1 MRNFKALVK
10 AQFLSFLGGLGSKN
24 AKREKSAKKIAKL
37 ILPIFLIAL
46 IFGVSY
52 LYTFIFSQ
60 TLALTGKNAQIV
72 PLMLSMSVVVSLIFS
87 FYSAVKVLFGFND
100 YDMIF
105 SMPVKT
111 SEVVLSKVLFSYL
124 IDFIFSLLI
133 VLPSLVFSA
142 KFGVDLSALGVLNII
157 IMLVGAP
164 FFSIFISTLLG
175 FIIALISYRA
185 KRKALIETMLYVIV
199 LVGYFALVLLTSS
212 TPETP
217 EGTLFLSIFEKT
229 YFLYPLVVLGI
240 NNATYALLVF
250 GVQLIA
256 TIIPLVLI
264 CAFYH
269 KIHTLFTAKKTTKTY
284 KYKNL
289 KKTSS
294 LKALYKKE
302 VKRLFSSSLYVMNSL
317 LGLVFSLVATIV
329 LSVLFLTNGL
339 NAIDGLG
346 EMIIVFAPTVLAFM
360 LFMAPPTNC
369 SISLEGRNFW
379 ILKTAPVSMPKIFN
393 AKLLSSL
400 TFYLPV
406 GVVSGAIIPISLGTS
421 VITGLEFFFI
431 SVLLSVLAVCSGLL
445 VNILF
450 PMMNW
455 DNESK
460 PIKQGVSTLVT
471 MVLGILLAGIFGVGA
486 YFIKVNPE
494 ILLGIILFITMALT
508 LGFYLLIIKKGS
520 SILDKKIG

>member
-24 AKREKSAKKIAKL
+24 AKREKSAKKLAKL

-60 TLALTGKNAQIV
+60 TLALSGKNAQIV

-133 VLPSLVFSA
+133 VLPSLIFSG
-142 KFGVDLSALGVLNII
+142 KFGVDVSALGIINIV

-164 FFSIFISTLLG
+164 FFSICISALLG
-175 FIIALISYRA
+175 FIIALISYKA
-185 KRKALIETMLYVIV
+185 KRRALIETLLYLAV
-199 LVGYFALVLLTSS
+199 LVGYFILVFLTSS
-212 TPETP
+212 STETA
-217 EGTLFLSIFEKT
+217 EDTLFLSIFEKT

-240 NNATYALLVF
+240 NSTKYALVVF
-250 GVQLIA
+250 GVQLVA
-256 TIIPLVLI
+256 VIIPLTLI
-264 CAFYH
+264 ATFYH
-269 KIHTLFTAKKTTKTY
+269 KIHTLFTAKKATKVY
-284 KYKNL
+284 KHKDL

-294 LKALYKKE
+294 IKALYKKE
-302 VKRLFSSSLYVMNSL
+302 IKRLFSSSLYVVNCL
-317 LGLVFSLVATIV
+317 LGLVLSLVATIA

-346 EMIIVFAPTVLAFM
+346 EAIIVFVPTVLAVM

-379 ILKTAPVSMPKIFN
+379 ILKTAPLSMPKIFN
-393 AKLLSSL
+393 AKLLASL

-406 GVVSGAIIPISLGTS
+406 GVVSGVIIPVSLGASLFTS
-421 VITGLEFFFI
+421 IEFFFI
-431 SVLLSVLAVCSGLL
+431 SVSISVLAVCLGLL
-445 VNILF
+445 INILF

-460 PIKQGVSTLVT
+460 PIKQGASLLVT
-471 MVLGILLAGIFGVGA
+471 MVLGFLLAGLFGVGA
-486 YFIKVNPE
+486 YFIKVKPE
-494 ILLGIILFITMALT
+494 ILFGIILFVLMALT
-508 LGFYLLIIKKGS
+508 LSVYLLIIKKGS
-520 SILDKKIG
+520 AILDKKIG